1 MIIAKSRRSGNSRG
15 HLVAAPR
22 GSVLRSHHMKSAYE
36 LAMERLAKSEPSA
49 GPLTAEQK
57 AKLAEVD
64 KVYKGKLAEREIFL
78 KKQVSDA
85 MAAQKFEEIE
95 KIREQMG
102 SERIRLEEEREQ
114 EKEKLRKSFPSRKS

>member
-1 MIIAKSRRSGNSRG
+1 
-15 HLVAAPR
+15 
-22 GSVLRSHHMKSAYE
+22 MKSAYE
-36 LAMERLAKSEPSA
+36 LAMERLSKSEPGS

-102 SERIRLEEEREQ
+102 SERIRLEEEKEQ
-114 EKEKLRKSFPSRKS
+114 EKEKLRKGFASRKS